1 MVRPAQTSS
10 PFRLVKTDGHR
21 LRDRFAKIAGTVAEK
36 ALGLSLLDRLYE
48 VARLP
53 DPSVPGAADKFLE
66 RAFRVLKID
75 LDLPEGSLERVP
87 TEGSLLVVANH
98 PFGAVEGLLLAA
110 MLRRI
115 RPDVKFL
122 ANHLLGRIPE
132 LRELF
137 FLVDPFGNDSS
148 AKSNRAPMRDAMRWL
163 KDGGALA
170 VFPSGEVSHRDWK
183 HKTVVDPEWSET
195 IGRMQR
201 RAKAPVVPVYFGGA
215 NGKVFQM
222 AGMVHPLLRTALLP
236 RQLINK
242 RGCHFPARIGALIP
256 AQQLARFE
264 SDRELVDYLRLRT
277 YILGK
282 GETKGGP
289 GKQRHGDEHSEHQ
302 PLPHRKRAIGL
313 RRVGNRKK
321 LAFERVASPVDPE
334 RLAGDVAGLPEAN
347 RLIQQSGLEIW
358 TAKAEQIPYVLHE
371 IGRLREE
378 TFRLVG
384 EGTGRSLDLDRFDQ
398 HYLHL
403 FLWKPETR
411 EVAGAYRLG
420 LVDEL
425 MAKGGRDLLYTSTLF
440 DLDERFVEHVNPGLE
455 LGRSFVRKEFQRSF
469 LPLLMLWRG
478 ITLWMSYNPRYR
490 RLFGPVSISAEH
502 HAVARDLMVNHLRCK
517 HFENG
522 LAAWVKPRNPL
533 PDRITRRSRL
543 LEWTDSMLLDIQG
556 VSAMVAELESD
567 GKGVP
572 VLLKEYLKLGGKMV
586 GFNIDPDFNFAIDGL
601 VLVDM
606 DTCES
611 RLLRKYMGRDGAQR
625 FLEGAPEGETPDGE
639 TPNGA

>member
-1 MVRPAQTSS
+1 MVRPAQTTS
-10 PFRLVKTDGHR
+10 PFRLVKSDGHR
-21 LRDRFAKIAGTVAEK
+21 LRDRFAKLAGTVAEK
-36 ALGLSLLDRLYE
+36 ALGLTLLDRLYE

-53 DPSVPGAADKFLE
+53 DPTVPGAADRFLE

-75 LDLPEGSLERVP
+75 LDLPDGSLDRIP
-87 TEGSLLVVANH
+87 KDGSLLVVANH

-110 MLRRI
+110 MLRRA

-137 FLVDPFGNDSS
+137 FLVDPFGNDDS
-148 AKSNRAPMRDAMRWL
+148 AKSNRAPMRDAMRWI
-163 KDGGALA
+163 KNGGALA

-183 HKTVVDPEWSET
+183 HKTIVDPEWSET

-222 AGMVHPLLRTALLP
+222 AGLVHPRLRTALLP

-256 AQQLARFE
+256 ARQLEHFE
-264 SDRELVDYLRLRT
+264 TDRELVDYLRLRT

-282 GETKGGP
+282 GETKDGP
-289 GKQRHGDEHSEHQ
+289 ERSKHAAGKDDAAEPGAPES
-302 PLPHRKRAIGL
+302 LPHRQRAIGL
-313 RRVGNRKK
+313 RRVGNKK
-321 LAFERVASPVDPE
+321 KRAFERIASAVDPA
-334 RLAGDVAGLPEAN
+334 RLAGDVEALPESN
-347 RLIQQSGLEIW
+347 LLIDQGGLQVW
-358 TAKAEQIPYVLHE
+358 TAQAEQIPYVLHE

-378 TFRLVG
+378 TFRMVG

-425 MAKGGRDLLYTSTLF
+425 LAKGGSDLLYTSTLF
-440 DLDERFVEHVNPGLE
+440 DMDERFLQYVNPGLE

-478 ITLWMSYNPRYR
+478 ITTWMSFHPRYR
-490 RLFGPVSISAEH
+490 RLFGPVSISADH
-502 HAVARDLMVNHLRCK
+502 HAVARDLMVNHLRSQ

-522 LAAWVKPRNPL
+522 LAAWVNPRNPM

-601 VLVDM
+601 VMVDM

-611 RLLRKYMGRDGAQR
+611 RLIRKYMGKDGAKR
-625 FLEGAPEGETPDGE
+625 FIEGAPQRESEQS
-639 TPNGA
+639 